1 MWPVAGSQPE
11 RSANWSIETIY
22 LLLPRRR
29 GGGGDFF
36 YYTLVYY
43 GNSSS
48 RLNVCSF
55 SAAAPEKAEGSR
67 CKRFHSIS
75 GAPIVLCRPAR
86 GHRSLKPSLL
96 RSFAPSNSCAAH
108 KLSDFPLA
116 LISIDGPLSIAKL
129 LSQNL
134 NHNQSRSQSFARKLR
149 ARPETERE
157 RKEKAEKAKLFN
169 DVKYKVFCLVA
180 GASNLSKL

>member
-1 MWPVAGSQPE
+1 MYAVFLRLLRKRPRAPDA
-11 RSANWSIETIY
+11 RDSIQSVE
-22 LLLPRRR
+22 LP
-29 GGGGDFF
+29 
-36 YYTLVYY
+36 
-43 GNSSS
+43 SSF
-48 RLNVCSF
+48 V
-55 SAAAPEKAEGSR
+55 
-67 CKRFHSIS
+67 
-75 GAPIVLCRPAR
+75 VRPAVTEVL
-86 GHRSLKPSLL
+86 SP